1 MSADD
6 EEEEDE
12 DDRAGGAEEQEQD
25 IFELEGQTEEEVQ
38 LDPTRFREE
47 GQGEERREGD
57 VALERVTGRGG
68 FEGAATATAPEDE
81 PSTSGRPQV
90 DPCLVLSKQAAAN
103 KAAPSG
109 NPLARVWQEPS
120 LKRSKENCLVERHSL
135 EASRRAV
142 LQFP

>member
-1 MSADD
+1 MQKPRGSLRSKDSMPADD
-6 EEEEDE
+6 EEEED

-47 GQGEERREGD
+47 GQGGECREGD

-68 FEGAATATAPEDE
+68 FEGAATAIAPEDE

-90 DPCLVLSKQAAAN
+90 GSCPALSKQVAAR
-103 KAAPSG
+103 KAVHWEQAF
-109 NPLARVWQEPS
+109 RVWPQPTAHFNAA
-120 LKRSKENCLVERHSL
+120 R
-135 EASRRAV
+135 
-142 LQFP
+142 